1 MTVSGSGHW
10 PRLAMLGV
18 ASVAAAGAQAA
29 DAADDYGS
37 VAAILAAL
45 QANPDARFEMQDGWT
60 IVTSVERGN
69 PVLWSFTPEGHPAH
83 PAVVKRTALEK
94 KGTGFVE
101 LTTFCEGPEAECK
114 VLLEQFKQINQE
126 LAQQNLAKRVEL
138 DVGIAQNAH
147 QRVHVKR
154 LLAEE
159 GKAAEIRMD
168 GVLKVVIVPSWDQLR
183 GVLLWAALYEYESG
197 DFRLLSEPS
206 LAAPGTGTAEFDVAA
221 RSGDIFRFSITALG
235 VAR

>member
-1 MTVSGSGHW
+1 M
-10 PRLAMLGV
+10 LAALILI
-18 ASVAAAGAQAA
+18 AAGAQSAGAA
-29 DAADDYGS
+29 DEYPS
-37 VAAILAAL
+37 VAAVLAAL
-45 QANPDARFEMQDGWT
+45 RADPDARFETQDGWT
-60 IVTSVERGN
+60 VVASVERGN

-101 LTTFCEGPEAECK
+101 LTTLCEGPEAECK
-114 VLLEQFKQINQE
+114 RLLEQFQQFNQQ

-154 LLAEE
+154 LLAED

-168 GVLKVVIVPSWDQLR
+168 GLLKVVIVPSWDRLR
-183 GVLLWAALYEYESG
+183 GVLLWTALYEYDGG
-197 DFRLLSEPS
+197 DFRLLSEPA
-206 LAAPGTGTAEFDVAA
+206 LAAPGAGTAEFAVAA
-221 RSGDIFRFSITALG
+221 RSGDIFRFSITPL
-235 VAR
+235 VVEP